1 MLKKIKAWMERHEIA
16 LRTARKITFILL
28 GSLLTAD
35 TIFASKFLSG
45 NIGAYLPAIIGL
57 PLIILGALDAPLR
70 RFFRLK
76 WGRALKYFIMLC
88 YALFLISFG
97 ISLMLIS
104 SVPNS
109 EKEADAVIVLG
120 AGDSNGEVSLTL
132 KYRLDAAYDYAL
144 KYPEALVVVSGGRG
158 ADEIQSEAAV
168 MKKYLLARGLEEE
181 RIVMEEH
188 SANTYQNLKF
198 SKEILDGTLEKD
210 YNVIIATN
218 KFHAYRARRIARD
231 LGMDADAL
239 PAQSVWYLAP
249 NNYLREYLSIYN
261 YLFVGIGID

>member
-1 MLKKIKAWMERHEIA
+1 
-16 LRTARKITFILL
+16 
-28 GSLLTAD
+28 
-35 TIFASKFLSG
+35 
-45 NIGAYLPAIIGL
+45 
-57 PLIILGALDAPLR
+57 
-70 RFFRLK
+70 
-76 WGRALKYFIMLC
+76 
-88 YALFLISFG
+88 
-97 ISLMLIS
+97 
-104 SVPNS
+104 
-109 EKEADAVIVLG
+109 
-120 AGDSNGEVSLTL
+120 
-132 KYRLDAAYDYAL
+132 
-144 KYPEALVVVSGGRG
+144 
-158 ADEIQSEAAV
+158 